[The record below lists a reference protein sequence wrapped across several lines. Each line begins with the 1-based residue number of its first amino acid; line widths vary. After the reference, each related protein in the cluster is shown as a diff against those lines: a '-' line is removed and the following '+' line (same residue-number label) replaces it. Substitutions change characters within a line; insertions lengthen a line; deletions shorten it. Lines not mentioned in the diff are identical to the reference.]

1 MNDYLPWIADN
12 ELLDAVDALIKS
24 SEKAYSHAEERIQKN
39 VIDPFSSITI
49 VSTLNIKS
57 SEDLNRIQASQSAL
71 SGMSNAIGTFHQ
83 SVLGSVEG
91 WLNHDT
97 GYDLENPSRKLI
109 AEIKNKH
116 NTMNQQNR
124 EKVISDLDTALKQKG
139 REWTGY
145 LVQIISKNRERFTKK
160 TGFGRELYETDG
172 STFYELATGYST
184 ALYDLYHALEKL
196 LSEINGSLS
205 SEIKDM
211 CRRILT
217 NSIPK

>member
-39 VIDPFSSITI
+39 VIDPFSSII
-49 VSTLNIKS
+49 IASTLNIKS

-109 AEIKNKH
+109 AEIKNSRPA
-116 NTMNQQNR
+116 TR
-124 EKVISDLDTALKQKG
+124 TLKIDVLPEYVAKSIFAATKQPDS
-139 REWTGY
+139 
-145 LVQIISKNRERFTKK
+145 SKRKK
-160 TGFGRELYETDG
+160 
-172 STFYELATGYST
+172 SVNC
-184 ALYDLYHALEKL
+184 HVC
-196 LSEINGSLS
+196 SE
-205 SEIKDM
+205 
-211 CRRILT
+211 
-217 NSIPK
+217 